1 MRTIKQVVERVDSW
15 LVIVQLVEVLMM
27 EEDMEMVAIMNME
40 DNNLVLSYFHC
51 SDFIYIR
58 ICLEIVRQFDLMIL
72 LSGVVIL
79 HIENKSAPLRGQKI
93 INLPQNRTMN
103 FQKFP
108 YF

>member
-27 EEDMEMVAIMNME
+27 EEDMEMVAIINME
-40 DNNLVLSYFHC
+40 DNLVLSYFHC

-72 LSGVVIL
+72 LFSQL
-79 HIENKSAPLRGQKI
+79 FSL
-93 INLPQNRTMN
+93 
-103 FQKFP
+103 
-108 YF
+108 